1 MKEDSFTGISK
12 EWGGSRI
19 QDQTN
24 FPPAQLAEI
33 IHFPVTPLYQ
43 NRDFLLEKYVANGLS
58 AEEIGLEIVSATS
71 TVLKQLKL
79 LGIPIRGSG
88 KNTRPKR
95 HLAYGQKIVGR
106 KVEVCK
112 SEIAA
117 IEKMERLRKQGFSY
131 WKIADI
137 LNSMGVPTK
146 TRKEPWKARSV
157 QQILDRAF
165 ESINVSI

>member
-1 MKEDSFTGISK
+1 M
-12 EWGGSRI
+12 
-19 QDQTN
+19 
-24 FPPAQLAEI
+24 
-33 IHFPVTPLYQ
+33 TPLYQ
-43 NRDFLLEKYVANGLS
+43 NRDFLHEKYVVNGLS

-71 TVLKQLKL
+71 TVLKHLKIF
-79 LGIPIRGSG
+79 GIPVRDNG

-112 SEIAA
+112 SELVIVD
-117 IEKMERLRKQGFSY
+117 KMNRLREQGFSY

-146 TRKEPWKARSV
+146 TRKGPWQARSV
-157 QQILDRAF
+157 QQILDRTLETTVTAY
-165 ESINVSI
+165 S

>member
-1 MKEDSFTGISK
+1 MKGYLFRLSCK
-12 EWGGSRI
+12 WGGSRI

-33 IHFPVTPLYQ
+33 IHFPVSPLYQ
-43 NRDFLLEKYVANGLS
+43 NRDFLHEKYVVNGLS
-58 AEEIGLEIVSATS
+58 ADEIGLEIVSATS
-71 TVLKQLKL
+71 TVLKHLKL
-79 LGIPIRGSG
+79 FGKPVRGNG

-95 HLAYGQKIVGR
+95 HVAYGQKIVGR

-112 SEIAA
+112 SEMAA
-117 IEKMERLRKQGFSY
+117 IEKMKRLREQGFSY

-137 LNSMGVPTK
+137 LNSMAVPTK
-146 TRKEPWKARSV
+146 TRKGPWQARLV

-165 ESINVSI
+165 EIINVSI